1 MRQWRIFTLL
11 VMLMTTI
18 TCVAGGN
25 ISKKVKYMSG
35 ENGTVYFVTPMKM
48 PKASDSKAL
57 KNLIYDIT
65 CLNSEDSLN
74 LTATVISKDHLTFTE
89 GSITADG
96 MEPVTSKI
104 ELVYL
109 DPLGN
114 KYENRLRMRIS
125 RADFKKIYHN
135 AAPFILDFG
144 HGLRF
149 GFKQK
154 TWPKETRFMN
164 DVFIMIDA
172 TT

>member
-1 MRQWRIFTLL
+1 ML
-11 VMLMTTI
+11 VSLFMVI
-18 TCVAGGN
+18 TFCFAGGN
-25 ISKKVKYMSG
+25 ITKKMLFMLG
-35 ENGTVYFVTPMKM
+35 ENGTVYYVKPQKM
-48 PKASDSKAL
+48 PKTSDSKAL
-57 KNLIYDIT
+57 KNLIYDVT

-96 MEPVTSKI
+96 MEPVKSKI
-104 ELVYL
+104 EIVYL

-154 TWPKETRFMN
+154 KWPKESRFMN